1 MTEPSVNLKEENMS
15 PRKVDKGEKK
25 RHIMISAIKVFAE
38 KGLKSAK
45 IADIAAEA
53 GIGKGTVYEYFSGR
67 DEIFIDACNQMIA
80 DITADIKEVASSG
93 RSPTEKIRAMTRTA
107 LEFSDK
113 FTPEMSAFITDF
125 WAEGI
130 RKQYQPEKGLINIK
144 PVYDEFRE
152 TYKRIL
158 QDGIN
163 CGEFRPI
170 DTHMF
175 ASALIGIIDGLQIQW
190 VLDPQT
196 FHFREM
202 ADTLIDL
209 FLNGIKNID

>member
-1 MTEPSVNLKEENMS
+1 MT
-15 PRKVDKGEKK
+15 PRKVDKEEKK
-25 RHIMISAIKVFAE
+25 QHIMISAIKVFAE
-38 KGLKSAK
+38 KGLKSSK

-53 GIGKGTVYEYFSGR
+53 GIGKGTIYEYFSGR

-80 DITADIKEVASSG
+80 DITNDIKIVANSDL
-93 RSPTEKIRAMTRTA
+93 PPMEKIRAMTKTS

-130 RKQYQPEKGLINIK
+130 RNQYQPEKGLIDIK
-144 PVYDEFRE
+144 PIYDELRE

-158 QDGIN
+158 QAGID

-175 ASALIGIIDGLQIQW
+175 ASAIIGIIDGLQVQW
-190 VLDPQT
+190 VIDPRT
-196 FHFREM
+196 FHFQEM

-209 FLNGIKNID
+209 FINGIKNNG